1 MTTTAS
7 SNIKAG
13 QQSAQKVPLGAT
25 VNIPPRRLDFQFD
38 DKTTARYFYDNDPFL
53 SAFWLSLLCPVS
65 GRRRLFRGLLSPLP
79 HRGHRRQAESSGSGL
94 YRSGS
99 HAQ

>member
-7 SNIKAG
+7 TTIASG
-13 QQSAQKVPLGAT
+13 QAKAQKVPLGAT

-53 SAFWLSLLCPVS
+53 SAFWSVS
-65 GRRRLFRGLLSPLP
+65 YTHLTLP
-79 HRGHRRQAESSGSGL
+79 TNREV
-94 YRSGS
+94 
-99 HAQ
+99 